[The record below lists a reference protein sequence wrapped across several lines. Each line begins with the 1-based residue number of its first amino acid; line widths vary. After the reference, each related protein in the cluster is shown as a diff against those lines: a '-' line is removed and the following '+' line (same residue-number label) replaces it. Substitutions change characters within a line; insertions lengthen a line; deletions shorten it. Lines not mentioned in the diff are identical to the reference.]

1 MSEPQQLLGAAAAL
15 GIGLLV
21 GLERERRKGEG
32 SDRDFAGLRTFAAT
46 ALLGYVGLALGGVPL
61 LATIA
66 LCLVVLVA
74 IAYWRST
81 RADPGLTTEIAL
93 LLVLLLGALCVSAAG
108 LAVTLGVVLS
118 LLLTY
123 RQWLHR
129 LVRERLSEREFRDGL
144 ILATLGLVILPLM
157 PDRFIG
163 PFAALNP
170 RTLCLL
176 VLLIMA
182 ISAAGH
188 IAVRLLGPRY
198 GLPLA
203 GLAGGFAS
211 STATVASMGA
221 RSRQRPASLF
231 AAAAAAMLSSLA
243 TMIQM
248 ALVLAAVSW
257 PSLQSMGPSLGLGGA
272 LILGYALLLSVRAGQ
287 VEVDD
292 GAIADAEA
300 AFDLKVALL
309 LGGAIGLIGL
319 LSAALLA
326 WLGQRGLLLAVSLG
340 GLADAHA
347 AAASAASLVASG
359 QVPVPAAQLA
369 ILAAL
374 TSNTCS
380 KCVLAWVSGG
390 ARFAA
395 LMLPGLLLALA
406 ALWAGRWLGG

>member
-1 MSEPQQLLGAAAAL
+1 MSEPQQVLGVAAAL

-32 SDRDFAGLRTFAAT
+32 NDRDFAGLRTFAAT
-46 ALLGYVGLALGGVPL
+46 ALLGFVGQLLGGVPL
-61 LATIA
+61 LAAIA

-81 RADPGLTTEIAL
+81 RTDPGLTTEIAL
-93 LLVLLLGALCVSAAG
+93 LLVLLLGALCVSSAS
-108 LAVTLGVVLS
+108 LAVTLGVLLS

-129 LVRERLSEREFRDGL
+129 LVREQLSEREFRDAL

-170 RTLCLL
+170 HTLCLL

-203 GLAGGFAS
+203 GLAGGFVS
-211 STATVASMGA
+211 STATVASMGV
-221 RSRQRPASLF
+221 RSRQQPDSLYAS
-231 AAAAAAMLSSLA
+231 AAAAMLSNVA

-257 PSLQSMGPSLGLGGA
+257 PSLQGMAVSLGLGG
-272 LILGYALLLSVRAGQ
+272 LLFLGYALLLAIRAGRG
-287 VEVDD
+287 EVAGTALAD
-292 GAIADAEA
+292 GEA
-300 AFDLKVALL
+300 AFDLKAALL
-309 LGGAIGLIGL
+309 LAAGIGLIGL

-326 WLGQRGLLLAVSLG
+326 WLGEQGVLLAVTLG
-340 GLADAHA
+340 GFADTHA

-359 QVPVPAAQLA
+359 QLSVPAAQLA

-374 TSNTCS
+374 TSNSCS
-380 KCVLAWVSGG
+380 KCAVAWASGG

-395 LMLPGLLLALA
+395 LMLPGLLLALL
-406 ALWAGRWLGG
+406 ALWGGRWLVG

>member
-1 MSEPQQLLGAAAAL
+1 MSDWPQLLGAAAAL

-46 ALLGYVGLALGGVPL
+46 ALLGYVGLTLGGVPL
-61 LATIA
+61 LAAIA

-129 LVRERLSEREFRDGL
+129 LVREQLSEREFRDGL

-170 RTLCLL
+170 HTLCLL

-198 GLPLA
+198 GLSLA

-221 RSRQRPASLF
+221 RSRQQPASLF
-231 AAAAAAMLSSLA
+231 AAAAAAMLSNVA

-248 ALVLAAVSW
+248 GMVLAAVSW
-257 PSLQSMGPSLGLGGA
+257 PSLLSMAPSLGLGGA
-272 LILGYALLLSVRAGQ
+272 LILAYALVLSCKAAQ
-287 VEVDD
+287 AET
-292 GAIADAEA
+292 ADAAMADERA
-300 AFDLKVALL
+300 AFDLKAALL
-309 LGGAIGLIGL
+309 LATGIALIGL

-326 WLGQRGLLLAVSLG
+326 WLGQRGLLLAVTLG

-347 AAASAASLVASG
+347 AAASAASLVANG
-359 QVPVPAAQLA
+359 QLPATTAQVA

-380 KCVLAWVSGG
+380 KCVVAWVSGG
-390 ARFAA
+390 TRFVL
-395 LMLPGLLLALA
+395 LMLPGLLLALL
-406 ALWAGRWLGG
+406 ALWAGRWL

>member
-1 MSEPQQLLGAAAAL
+1 MSDLPQLLGAAAAL

-61 LATIA
+61 LAAIA

-93 LLVLLLGALCVSAAG
+93 LLVLLLGALCVSAAE

-123 RQWLHR
+123 RQWLHH
-129 LVRERLSEREFRDGL
+129 LVREQLSEREFRDGL

-157 PDRFIG
+157 PDRFLG
-163 PFAALNP
+163 PFSAFNP

-182 ISAAGH
+182 IGAAGH

-203 GLAGGFAS
+203 GLAGGFVS

-221 RSRQRPASLF
+221 RSRQQPGSLY
-231 AAAAAAMLSSLA
+231 AAAAAAMLSNLA
-243 TMIQM
+243 TMMQM
-248 ALVLAAVSW
+248 GLVLAAVSW
-257 PSLQSMGPSLGLGGA
+257 PSLQSMLPSLGLGGG
-272 LILGYALLLSVRAGQ
+272 LILAYALLLSVRANQAKAAGSALS
-287 VEVDD
+287 
-292 GAIADAEA
+292 GDAA
-300 AFDLKVALL
+300 AFDLKAALL
-309 LGGAIGLIGL
+309 LAAGIALIGL
-319 LSAALLA
+319 LSAALLS
-326 WLGQRGLLLAVSLG
+326 WLGQQGLLLAVTLG

-359 QVPVPAAQLA
+359 QLSASAAQIA

-380 KCVLAWVSGG
+380 KCVVAWASGG
-390 ARFAA
+390 TRFAL
-395 LMLPGLLLALA
+395 LMLPGLLLVLL
-406 ALWAGRWLGG
+406 ALWGGRWFVS

>member
-1 MSEPQQLLGAAAAL
+1 MSDWPQLLGAAAAL

-46 ALLGYVGLALGGVPL
+46 ALLGYVGLTLGGVPL
-61 LATIA
+61 LAAIA

-129 LVRERLSEREFRDGL
+129 LVREQLSEREFRDGL

-170 RTLCLL
+170 HTLCLL

-198 GLPLA
+198 GLSLA

-221 RSRQRPASLF
+221 RSRQQPASLF
-231 AAAAAAMLSSLA
+231 AAAAAAMLSNVA

-248 ALVLAAVSW
+248 GMVLAAVSW
-257 PSLQSMGPSLGLGGA
+257 PSLLSMAPSLGLGGA
-272 LILGYALLLSVRAGQ
+272 LILAYALVLSCKAAQ
-287 VEVDD
+287 AET
-292 GAIADAEA
+292 ADAAMADERA
-300 AFDLKVALL
+300 AFDLKAALL
-309 LGGAIGLIGL
+309 LATGIALIGL

-326 WLGQRGLLLAVSLG
+326 WLGQRGLLLAVTLG

-347 AAASAASLVASG
+347 AAASAASLVANG
-359 QVPVPAAQLA
+359 QLPATTAQVA

-380 KCVLAWVSGG
+380 KCVVAWASGG
-390 ARFAA
+390 ARFAL
-395 LMLPGLLLALA
+395 LMLPGLLLALL
-406 ALWAGRWLGG
+406 ALWAGRWL